1 MSGLSVVQKRAFASA
16 FAAVALHMLILGLWV
31 MVIIIDLPIFAF
43 QPPELEPQA
52 EPEMTVVM
60 IPFVKKQAPMIQERP
75 QEEPPEKVEQKPE
88 PEQKPQPQPQL
99 VEETADEKEAFT
111 EPKQRFARTSAD
123 QEGAPDADTDIL
135 GERDTRA
142 ASELPATPGAKPNT
156 PAQDGAAPLYPG
168 HVETVSKK
176 YQEGSLGQDAQGEE
190 SEVPQEAS
198 VSKDDALA
206 DDEPQLDVPQPDVIE
221 PEEESSSEP
230 KDEHLAAGEE
240 LPASRGDEGDK
251 QILEDP
257 KEEKSPRE
265 RPNEVAHQE
274 ADKKKIVDGAEQE
287 PKKSGFRGY
296 SRQTRVTGSINRQG
310 KSALNVKN
318 SPLGRY
324 QALISKAVELQW
336 RRNCEQHR
344 DHIVPGVISIRF
356 YVDQSG
362 GVSGIKFQE
371 VIGANF
377 IERGF
382 TQRALRQVELPKM
395 PESVQEELKGES
407 LELIYNFYF

>member
-43 QPPELEPQA
+43 QPPELESQA

-60 IPFVKKQAPMIQERP
+60 IPFVKKQAPMIQKRQ

-88 PEQKPQPQPQL
+88 PEQKPPL
-99 VEETADEKEAFT
+99 ADETVDEKEAFT

-198 VSKDDALA
+198 ASNNDALA
-206 DDEPQLDVPQPDVIE
+206 DDEPQLDEPQPDVIV

-230 KDEHLAAGEE
+230 KDKHLAVGEE
-240 LPASRGDEGDK
+240 LPTPRGDDGDK
-251 QILEDP
+251 QIAEDP

-265 RPNEVAHQE
+265 RPNDGAHQE

-287 PKKSGFRGY
+287 PKKGGFRGY

>member
-1 MSGLSVVQKRAFASA
+1 MSGFSIVQKRAVASA
-16 FAAVALHMLILGLWV
+16 FAAVALHMLIFGLWV

-52 EPEMTVVM
+52 EPEVTVVM
-60 IPFVKKQAPMIQERP
+60 IPFVRKSLPMIQEKP
-75 QEEPPEKVEQKPE
+75 QEEPEEKVEQKPE
-88 PEQKPQPQPQL
+88 SEQESPL
-99 VEETADEKEAFT
+99 VEETADEKKAFT

-190 SEVPQEAS
+190 TEVPQEAS
-198 VSKDDALA
+198 ASKDDALA
-206 DDEPQLDVPQPDVIE
+206 DDAPQLDVPE

-230 KDEHLAAGEE
+230 KDKHLAVGEE
-240 LPASRGDEGDK
+240 LPAPRGDEGDK
-251 QILEDP
+251 QMAEDP

-265 RPNEVAHQE
+265 RPNEGAHQE
-274 ADKKKIVDGAEQE
+274 ADKKKIVDGTEQE

-395 PESVQEELKGES
+395 PESVLKELKGES

>member
-60 IPFVKKQAPMIQERP
+60 IPFVKKQAPMIQKRQ

-88 PEQKPQPQPQL
+88 PEQKPQPQL
-99 VEETADEKEAFT
+99 AEETADEKEAFT

-156 PAQDGAAPLYPG
+156 PAQDGVAPLYPG

-198 VSKDDALA
+198 ASKDDALA
-206 DDEPQLDVPQPDVIE
+206 DDEPQLDVPQPDVIV

-230 KDEHLAAGEE
+230 KDKHLAVGEE
-240 LPASRGDEGDK
+240 LPAPRGDEGDK
-251 QILEDP
+251 QIAEDP

-265 RPNEVAHQE
+265 RPNEGAHQE

-287 PKKSGFRGY
+287 PKKGGFRGY

>member
-1 MSGLSVVQKRAFASA
+1 MNGFSVVQKRAVASA
-16 FAAVALHMLILGLWV
+16 FAAVALHMLILGLW
-31 MVIIIDLPIFAF
+31 MMIIIIDLPIFAF
-43 QPPELEPQA
+43 RPPELEPQA

-60 IPFVKKQAPMIQERP
+60 IPFVKKPPPMIREKP
-75 QEEPPEKVEQKPE
+75 QEEISKKAEQKPE
-88 PEQKPQPQPQL
+88 SEPNPPL
-99 VEETADEKEAFT
+99 AEETVDEKEALT
-111 EPKQRFARTSAD
+111 DPKQRFARTSAD

-190 SEVPQEAS
+190 TEVAQEVSA
-198 VSKDDALA
+198 SKDDALA
-206 DDEPQLDVPQPDVIE
+206 DDAPQLDVPQPDVIV
-221 PEEESSSEP
+221 PDEESSSDP
-230 KDEHLAAGEE
+230 KDKHLAAGEE
-240 LPASRGDEGDK
+240 LPTPLGDEGDK
-251 QILEDP
+251 QLAEDP
-257 KEEKSPRE
+257 KAEKSPRE
-265 RPNEVAHQE
+265 RPNEGAHQE
-274 ADKKKIVDGAEQE
+274 ADKKKMVDGAEQE

-310 KSALNVKN
+310 TSALNVKN

-395 PESVQEELKGES
+395 PESVLKELEGES

>member
-1 MSGLSVVQKRAFASA
+1 MSGFSVVQKRAVASA
-16 FAAVALHMLILGLWV
+16 FAAVALHMLILGLW
-31 MVIIIDLPIFAF
+31 MMIIIIDLPIFAF

-60 IPFVKKQAPMIQERP
+60 IPFVKKPPPMIREKP
-75 QEEPPEKVEQKPE
+75 QEEPPEKAEHKPE
-88 PEQKPQPQPQL
+88 PEPPL
-99 VEETADEKEAFT
+99 AEETVDEKEALA
-111 EPKQRFARTSAD
+111 EPKRRFARTSAD

-190 SEVPQEAS
+190 TEVPQEAS
-198 VSKDDALA
+198 ASKDDALA
-206 DDEPQLDVPQPDVIE
+206 DDAPQLDVPE

-230 KDEHLAAGEE
+230 KDKHLAVGEE
-240 LPASRGDEGDK
+240 LPAPRGDEGDK
-251 QILEDP
+251 QMAEDP

-265 RPNEVAHQE
+265 RPNEGAHQE

-395 PESVQEELKGES
+395 PESVLKELKGES

>member
-1 MSGLSVVQKRAFASA
+1 MSKA
-16 FAAVALHMLILGLWV
+16 
-31 MVIIIDLPIFAF
+31 
-43 QPPELEPQA
+43 
-52 EPEMTVVM
+52 
-60 IPFVKKQAPMIQERP
+60 
-75 QEEPPEKVEQKPE
+75 
-88 PEQKPQPQPQL
+88 
-99 VEETADEKEAFT
+99 
-111 EPKQRFARTSAD
+111 
-123 QEGAPDADTDIL
+123 
-135 GERDTRA
+135 
-142 ASELPATPGAKPNT
+142 
-156 PAQDGAAPLYPG
+156 
-168 HVETVSKK
+168 

-190 SEVPQEAS
+190 TEVPQEAS
-198 VSKDDALA
+198 ASKDDALA
-206 DDEPQLDVPQPDVIE
+206 DDAPQLDVIE
-221 PEEESSSEP
+221 PEDESSSEP
-230 KDEHLAAGEE
+230 KDKHLAAGEE
-240 LPASRGDEGDK
+240 LPAPHGDEGDK
-251 QILEDP
+251 QIAEDP
-257 KEEKSPRE
+257 KAEKSPRE
-265 RPNEVAHQE
+265 RPNEGAHQE

-296 SRQTRVTGSINRQG
+296 SRQTRITGSINRQG

-395 PESVQEELKGES
+395 PESVLKELKGES

>member
-1 MSGLSVVQKRAFASA
+1 MNGFSVVQKRAVASA
-16 FAAVALHMLILGLWV
+16 FAAVALHMLILGLW
-31 MVIIIDLPIFAF
+31 MMIIIIDLPIFAF

-60 IPFVKKQAPMIQERP
+60 IPFVKKPPPMIREKP
-75 QEEPPEKVEQKPE
+75 QEEPQEKAEQKPE
-88 PEQKPQPQPQL
+88 SEPKPPL
-99 VEETADEKEAFT
+99 AEETVDEKEALT

-123 QEGAPDADTDIL
+123 QQGAPDADTDIL

-142 ASELPATPGAKPNT
+142 ASELPATPGAKANT

-190 SEVPQEAS
+190 TEVPQEAS
-198 VSKDDALA
+198 ASKDDALA
-206 DDEPQLDVPQPDVIE
+206 DDAPQLDVPQPDVIE

-230 KDEHLAAGEE
+230 KDKHLAAGEE
-240 LPASRGDEGDK
+240 LPAPHGDEGDK
-251 QILEDP
+251 QIAEDP
-257 KEEKSPRE
+257 KAEKSPRE
-265 RPNEVAHQE
+265 RPNEGAHQE

-395 PESVQEELKGES
+395 PESVLKELKGES

>member
-1 MSGLSVVQKRAFASA
+1 MNGFSVVQKRAVASA
-16 FAAVALHMLILGLWV
+16 FAAVALHMLILGLW
-31 MVIIIDLPIFAF
+31 MMIIIIDLPIFAF

-60 IPFVKKQAPMIQERP
+60 IPFVKKPPPMIREKP
-75 QEEPPEKVEQKPE
+75 QEEPPKKAEQKPE
-88 PEQKPQPQPQL
+88 SEPKPPL
-99 VEETADEKEAFT
+99 AEETVDEKEALT

-123 QEGAPDADTDIL
+123 QQGAPDADTDIL

-142 ASELPATPGAKPNT
+142 ASELPATPGAKANT

-190 SEVPQEAS
+190 TEVPQEAS
-198 VSKDDALA
+198 ASKDDALA
-206 DDEPQLDVPQPDVIE
+206 DDAPQLLDVPQPDVIE

-230 KDEHLAAGEE
+230 KDKHLAAGEE
-240 LPASRGDEGDK
+240 LPAPHGDEGDK
-251 QILEDP
+251 QIAEDP
-257 KEEKSPRE
+257 KAEKSPRE
-265 RPNEVAHQE
+265 RPNEGAHQE

-395 PESVQEELKGES
+395 PESVLKELKGES

>member
-60 IPFVKKQAPMIQERP
+60 IPFVKKQAPMIQKRQ

-88 PEQKPQPQPQL
+88 PEPQPQPQL

-123 QEGAPDADTDIL
+123 QEGTPDADTDIL

-190 SEVPQEAS
+190 SELPQEAS
-198 VSKDDALA
+198 ASKDDALA
-206 DDEPQLDVPQPDVIE
+206 DDEPQLDVPQPDVIV

-230 KDEHLAAGEE
+230 KDKHLAVGEE
-240 LPASRGDEGDK
+240 LPAPRGDEGDK
-251 QILEDP
+251 QIAEDP

-265 RPNEVAHQE
+265 RPNEGAHQE

>member
-16 FAAVALHMLILGLWV
+16 FAAVALHMLMLGLWV

-60 IPFVKKQAPMIQERP
+60 IPFVKKQAPMIQKRQ

-88 PEQKPQPQPQL
+88 PEQKPQL

-156 PAQDGAAPLYPG
+156 PAQDGVAPLYPG

-190 SEVPQEAS
+190 SAVPQEAS
-198 VSKDDALA
+198 ASKDDALA
-206 DDEPQLDVPQPDVIE
+206 DYEPQLDEPQPDVIV

-230 KDEHLAAGEE
+230 KDKHLAVGEE
-240 LPASRGDEGDK
+240 LPAPRGDDGDK
-251 QILEDP
+251 QIAEDP

-265 RPNEVAHQE
+265 RPNDGAHQE

-287 PKKSGFRGY
+287 PKKGGFRGY

>member
-1 MSGLSVVQKRAFASA
+1 MSGFSIVQKRAVASA
-16 FAAVALHMLILGLWV
+16 FAAVALHMLIFGLWV

-52 EPEMTVVM
+52 EPEVTVVM
-60 IPFVKKQAPMIQERP
+60 IPFVRKSPPMIQEKP
-75 QEEPPEKVEQKPE
+75 QEEPEEKVEQKPE
-88 PEQKPQPQPQL
+88 SEQKSPL
-99 VEETADEKEAFT
+99 VEETADEKKAFT

-190 SEVPQEAS
+190 TEVPQEAS
-198 VSKDDALA
+198 ASKDDALA
-206 DDEPQLDVPQPDVIE
+206 DDAPQLDVPE

-230 KDEHLAAGEE
+230 KDKHLAVGEE
-240 LPASRGDEGDK
+240 LPAPRGDEGDK
-251 QILEDP
+251 QIAEDP

-265 RPNEVAHQE
+265 RPNEGAHQE

-395 PESVQEELKGES
+395 PESVLKELKGES

>member
-1 MSGLSVVQKRAFASA
+1 MSGFSVVQKRAVASA
-16 FAAVALHMLILGLWV
+16 FAAVALHMLILGLW
-31 MVIIIDLPIFAF
+31 MMIIIIDLPIFAF

-52 EPEMTVVM
+52 EPEVTVVM
-60 IPFVKKQAPMIQERP
+60 IPFVKKPPPMIREKP
-75 QEEPPEKVEQKPE
+75 QEEPQEKAEQKPE
-88 PEQKPQPQPQL
+88 SEPKPPL
-99 VEETADEKEAFT
+99 AEETADEKEALT
-111 EPKQRFARTSAD
+111 DPKQRFARTSAD

-142 ASELPATPGAKPNT
+142 ASELPATPGAKANT

-168 HVETVSKK
+168 HVETVSKA

-190 SEVPQEAS
+190 TEVPQEAS
-198 VSKDDALA
+198 ASKDDALA
-206 DDEPQLDVPQPDVIE
+206 DDAPQLDVIE

-230 KDEHLAAGEE
+230 KDKHLAVGEE
-240 LPASRGDEGDK
+240 LAAPHGDEGDK
-251 QILEDP
+251 QIAEDP
-257 KEEKSPRE
+257 KAEKSPRE
-265 RPNEVAHQE
+265 RPNEGAHQE

-296 SRQTRVTGSINRQG
+296 SRQTRITGSINRQG

-344 DHIVPGVISIRF
+344 DHIVPG
-356 YVDQSG
+356 

-395 PESVQEELKGES
+395 PESVLKELKGES

>member
-60 IPFVKKQAPMIQERP
+60 IPFVKKQAPMIQKRQ

-88 PEQKPQPQPQL
+88 PEPQPQPQL

-156 PAQDGAAPLYPG
+156 PAQDGVAPLYPG

-198 VSKDDALA
+198 ASKDDALA
-206 DDEPQLDVPQPDVIE
+206 DDEPQLDEPQPDVIV

-230 KDEHLAAGEE
+230 KDKHLAVGEE
-240 LPASRGDEGDK
+240 LPAPRGDEGDK
-251 QILEDP
+251 QTAEDP

-265 RPNEVAHQE
+265 RPNEGAHQE

-287 PKKSGFRGY
+287 PKKGGFRGY